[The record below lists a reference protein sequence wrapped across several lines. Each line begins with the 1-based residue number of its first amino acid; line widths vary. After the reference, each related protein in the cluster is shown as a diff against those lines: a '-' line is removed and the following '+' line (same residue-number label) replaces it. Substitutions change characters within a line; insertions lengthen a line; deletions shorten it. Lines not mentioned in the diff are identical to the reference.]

1 MAKQTT
7 PLNKTGFFFNL
18 PAARQHII
26 ALLIL
31 FLMPFFLFTATTI
44 GGKELKRHDTTQ
56 WRASAQSTIEYRE
69 EYGKEPLWVTN
80 VFGGMP
86 AYVISVKKQVPHL
99 DNLQS
104 LFRGI
109 YPAFQHWVMLA
120 GMYVL
125 LVVMGFRPVTA
136 LFGALIYSLTTYFPI
151 IVGAGHATKFMTLA
165 YAPWVIAGYWMLS
178 KRENKVP
185 GLLFFTVAF
194 TLNLRAGHPQI
205 TYYFFYLIVFLWLF
219 DCWQAYK
226 EKNIRQL
233 GLVTGLLLAGGIIG
247 ALGHAQNLLTLQE
260 YTAHSIRG
268 GSAVLGS
275 ASTGL
280 DSGYAFAWSQGIRET
295 LTLLVPDLF
304 GGASP
309 DYWGPK
315 SFTSGPHYLGILA
328 LPFIFMALFR
338 QRGRMMFLFFGV
350 GVLAIFFAWGEHFRL
365 LNEFAFSNVP
375 LFNKFRAP
383 ETWLVLTVFCFS
395 IVAAYGLEWFIS
407 FVKQAQ
413 KRELKPLY
421 LPLGFSIAVLLFAF
435 VQVNSMHYSRQG
447 EVENIAAQ
455 IARQNQV
462 SAQHPQV
469 VQQAE
474 NYVLTRLVPER
485 EEKAKKDL
493 LRGFLLLALGT
504 ALIYLMISGKIDLS
518 IGLFALII
526 ILAVDLIQVGKR
538 YIPDDI
544 IVAGNMDPETL
555 IQSQRRDIDSYIQQ
569 HISEGS
575 TYPYRVF
582 PLLDNPFNNNIPSYF
597 YPSIGGY
604 TGAKLS
610 IVQDVIDERGPLFTG
625 DFGLNTDL
633 LSLLNVKYLTYVP
646 GLNLPGFEEVFSSP
660 SGVVYENEHVLPKA
674 FFTDSVIITQDPAE
688 AYAYLNPGA
697 INFAQT
703 AVVETSTPI
712 TANPDSVAK
721 IEVTLYT
728 GPEIS
733 LKVSR
738 STPGFLVLSEIYYP
752 DGWIAELNGEEVPIY
767 KTNYLLR
774 GMEIPAGEHE
784 LELRFEPDSF
794 RIGVLL
800 GWLSLVLQLLL
811 GAFLAF
817 SWYKN
822 RNKSGA

>member
-1 MAKQTT
+1 MAKQTASI
-7 PLNKTGFFFNL
+7 NKSGFFFNL
-18 PAARQHII
+18 PAARQHVI

-31 FLMPFFLFTATTI
+31 FLIPFFLFTATTI

-56 WRASAQSTIEYRE
+56 WRASAQSTIEYRKQ
-69 EYGKEPLWVTN
+69 YGKEALWVTN

-99 DNLQS
+99 DDLQS
-104 LFRGI
+104 FFRGI

-136 LFGALIYSLTTYFPI
+136 LFGALMYSLTTYFPI

-178 KRENKVP
+178 KRENKLP
-185 GLLFFTVAF
+185 GLLFFSAAF

-219 DCWQAYK
+219 DSWQAYK
-226 EKNIRQL
+226 EKNFRQL
-233 GLVTGLLLAGGIIG
+233 GLLTGLLLAGGIIG

-275 ASTGL
+275 AATGL

-295 LTLLVPDLF
+295 LTLLIPDLF

-309 DYWGPK
+309 AYWGPK

-328 LPFIFMALFR
+328 LPFIFIALFR
-338 QRGRMMFLFFGV
+338 QRSRMMFLFFGV

-365 LNEFAFSNVP
+365 LNEFAFSNIP

-395 IVAAYGLEWFIS
+395 IVAAYGLEWFID

-413 KRELKPLY
+413 KRELKSLY
-421 LPLGFSIAVLLFAF
+421 LPLGFSAAVLLFAF
-435 VQVNSMHYSRQG
+435 VQVNSMQYSRPG
-447 EVENIAAQ
+447 EIENIAAQ
-455 IARQNQV
+455 IAHQNQV
-462 SAQHPQV
+462 SVQHPQV
-469 VQQAE
+469 MQQAE

-485 EEKAKKDL
+485 EEKAKKDVM
-493 LRGFLLLALGT
+493 RGFLWLALGT

-518 IGLFALII
+518 IGVFALIL

-538 YIPDDI
+538 YVPDDI
-544 IVAGNMDPETL
+544 IVAGNMDPEYL
-555 IQSQRRDIDSYIQQ
+555 IQSQRRDIDTYIQE
-569 HISEGS
+569 HISEDS

-625 DFGLNTDL
+625 TSGINTEL

-646 GLNLPGFEEVFSSP
+646 GLNLPGFELVFSSP
-660 SGVVYENEHVLPKA
+660 SGVVYENMNVLPKA
-674 FFTDSVIITQDPAE
+674 FFVDSVITTQSPAE

-697 INFAQT
+697 IDFTRT
-703 AVVETSTPI
+703 AVVEASAAI
-712 TANPDSVAK
+712 IANPDSVASV
-721 IEVTLYT
+721 EVTRYT

-733 LKVSR
+733 LKVTR
-738 STPGFLVLSEIYYP
+738 SKPGFLVLSEIYYP
-752 DGWIAELNGEEVPIY
+752 DGWIAELNGEEIPIY

-774 GMEIPAGEHE
+774 GIEVPAGEHE
-784 LELRFEPDSF
+784 VEFRFEPESY
-794 RIGVLL
+794 RIGVMLASFSLFIQILL
-800 GWLSLVLQLLL
+800 GGVILVQT
-811 GAFLAF
+811 ARKRRA
-817 SWYKN
+817 
-822 RNKSGA
+822 

>member
-1 MAKQTT
+1 MAKQTASI
-7 PLNKTGFFFNL
+7 NRSGFFFSL
-18 PAARQHII
+18 PAARQHVI

-31 FLMPFFLFTATTI
+31 FLIPFFLFTATTI

-69 EYGKEPLWVTN
+69 QYGKEALWVTN

-99 DNLQS
+99 DDLQS

-136 LFGALIYSLTTYFPI
+136 LFGALMYSLTTYFPI

-178 KRENKVP
+178 KKENKLP
-185 GLLFFTVAF
+185 GLLFFSAAF

-219 DCWQAYK
+219 DSWQAYK
-226 EKNIRQL
+226 EKNFRQL
-233 GLVTGLLLAGGIIG
+233 GLLTGLLLAGGIIG

-275 ASTGL
+275 AATGL

-295 LTLLVPDLF
+295 LTLLIPDLF

-309 DYWGPK
+309 AYWGPK

-328 LPFIFMALFR
+328 LPFIFIALFR
-338 QRGRMMFLFFGV
+338 QRSRTMFLFFGV

-365 LNEFAFSNVP
+365 LNEFAFSNIP

-395 IVAAYGLEWFIS
+395 IVAAYGLEWFID

-413 KRELKPLY
+413 KRELKALY
-421 LPLGFSIAVLLFAF
+421 LPLGFSVAVLLFAF
-435 VQVNSMHYSRQG
+435 VQVNSMQYSRPG

-469 VQQAE
+469 MQQAE

-485 EEKAKKDL
+485 EEKAKKDVM
-493 LRGFLLLALGT
+493 RGFLWLALST
-504 ALIYLMISGKIDLS
+504 ALVYLMVSGKIDLS
-518 IGLFALII
+518 IGVFALIL

-544 IVAGNMDPETL
+544 IVAGNIDPEYL
-555 IQSQRRDIDSYIQQ
+555 IQSQRRDIDTYIQE
-569 HISEGS
+569 HISEDS

-625 DFGLNTDL
+625 TSGINTDL
-633 LSLLNVKYLTYVP
+633 LSLLNVKYLTYIP
-646 GLNLPGFEEVFSSP
+646 GLNLPGFELVFSSP
-660 SGVVYENEHVLPKA
+660 SGVVYENKNVLPKA
-674 FFTDSVIITQDPAE
+674 FFVDSVITTQNPAE

-697 INFAQT
+697 IDFTHT
-703 AVVETSTPI
+703 AVVETSAPI
-712 TANPDSVAK
+712 TTNPDSAASVK
-721 IEVTLYT
+721 VTRYT

-733 LKVSR
+733 LKVKR
-738 STPGFLVLSEIYYP
+738 GKPGFLVLSEIYYP
-752 DGWIAELNGEEVPIY
+752 DGWIAELNGEEIPIY

-774 GMEIPAGEHE
+774 GIEIPAGEHE
-784 LELRFEPDSF
+784 VEFRFEPESY
-794 RIGVLL
+794 RIGVMLASFSLFIQILL
-800 GWLSLVLQLLL
+800 GGVILVQ
-811 GAFLAF
+811 AAR
-817 SWYKN
+817 K
-822 RNKSGA
+822 RRA